1 MGVTSG
7 SEPRLAVMLDR
18 LILWLMLLA
27 LAGVLTAAMAFQY
40 FAGEIPCPLC
50 LLQRVAM
57 FGCCF
62 GLIQQ
67 LRDGETERGA
77 GIALIFSVLLL
88 VISARQTLLDIV
100 PRPGHAYVGS
110 AVFGV
115 HMPVWSVLIAVA
127 LLFGFAVR
135 LALFGGPRALPEPEG
150 STLRRL
156 TYGLGV
162 YVIVICAINVL
173 SVLAQCGLGQCH
185 TSGYAL
191 LGQITP

>member
-1 MGVTSG
+1 MGATEG

-18 LILWLMLLA
+18 LLLWLMLLA

-40 FAGEIPCPLC
+40 FDREIPCPLC

-67 LRDGETERGA
+67 LRDGETQRGA
-77 GIALIFSVLLL
+77 GIALIFSALLL
-88 VISARQTLLDIV
+88 VISVRQTLLDIV

-115 HMPVWSVLIAVA
+115 HMPVWSILIAVSLILGLA
-127 LLFGFAVR
+127 LR
-135 LALFGGPRALPEPEG
+135 LTLFGGPRATPEPEG
-150 STLRRL
+150 STVRHL
-156 TYGLGV
+156 TYGLGI
-162 YVIVICAINVL
+162 YVVVICAINVL

-191 LGQITP
+191 LGPITP

>member
-1 MGVTSG
+1 
-7 SEPRLAVMLDR
+7 
-18 LILWLMLLA
+18 
-27 LAGVLTAAMAFQY
+27 
-40 FAGEIPCPLC
+40 
-50 LLQRVAM
+50 
-57 FGCCF
+57 
-62 GLIQQ
+62 
-67 LRDGETERGA
+67 
-77 GIALIFSVLLL
+77 
-88 VISARQTLLDIV
+88 LLDIV

-110 AVFGV
+110 AVFGA

-162 YVIVICAINVL
+162 YVIVICGINVL

-191 LGQITP
+191 FGQITP